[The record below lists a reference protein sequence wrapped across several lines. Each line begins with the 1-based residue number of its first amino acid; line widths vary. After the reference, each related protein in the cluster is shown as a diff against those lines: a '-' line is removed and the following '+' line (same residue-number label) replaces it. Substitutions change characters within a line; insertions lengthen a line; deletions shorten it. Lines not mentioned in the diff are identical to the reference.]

1 MVEKS
6 EEKREWQR
14 RGWFPD
20 NREKERRR
28 IEIEL
33 MISRR
38 SDENR
43 RQVERRSEIR
53 RKCDREALKKK
64 SS

>member
-43 RQVERRSEIR
+43 RQDERRSEIR

-64 SS
+64 SN

>member
-1 MVEKS
+1 MVEKP

-33 MISRR
+33 LVSRR
-38 SDENR
+38 SDVNR
-43 RQVERRSEIR
+43 RQDERRNEIR
-53 RKCDREALKKK
+53 RESDQEVLKKK
-64 SS
+64 SG

>member
-1 MVEKS
+1 MMEKS

-33 MISRR
+33 LRSRR

-43 RQVERRSEIR
+43 RQVERRKAIR
-53 RKCDREALKKK
+53 RECDREALKKK
-64 SS
+64 TG